1 MVSANVAANRTL
13 RQQRADDTKRRLVA
27 AAAELFA
34 QKGYHDTTVDEIAR
48 AAGVA
53 KGTFFVHFATKDAVI
68 TELVRRQIRSARKA
82 RTQAKNPLEALV
94 AAVMTLGTEAAASR
108 TLSRACFA
116 ASLDNAAIGGFAD
129 ALFGE
134 LMEEMMSDVRA
145 AQTVGLL
152 RPDADPQMVVESL
165 IASYLGAAVHFV
177 TSPRVRPLAEVLR
190 PLIEANLEGFRV
202 SHRRR

>member
-34 QKGYHDTTVDEIAR
+34 QKGYHDATVDEIAR

-82 RTQAKNPLEALV
+82 RTQAKSPLDALV
-94 AAVMTLGTEAAASR
+94 AAVMTLGTEAEVSR

-134 LMEEMMSDVRA
+134 LMDEMMSDVRA
-145 AQTVGLL
+145 AQTVGHHL
-152 RPDADPQMVVESL
+152 
-165 IASYLGAAVHFV
+165 VHQF
-177 TSPRVRPLAEVLR
+177 AEQ
-190 PLIEANLEGFRV
+190 
-202 SHRRR
+202 

>member
-1 MVSANVAANRTL
+1 VATNRTL

-68 TELVRRQIRSARKA
+68 TELVRRQIRAARRA
-82 RTQAKNPLEALV
+82 RAQAKSPLDALV
-94 AAVMTLGTEAAASR
+94 AAVMTLGTEAEVSR

-145 AQTVGLL
+145 AKDVGLL
-152 RPDADPQMVVESL
+152 RPDVDPQMIVESL

-190 PLIEANLEGFRV
+190 PLVEANLQGFRV
-202 SHRRR
+202 SHSRRR

>member
-1 MVSANVAANRTL
+1 MAANRTL
-13 RQQRADDTKRRLVA
+13 RQQRADDTKRRLVQ

-34 QKGYHDTTVDEIAR
+34 QKGYHDTTVDEIAKL
-48 AAGVA
+48 AGVA

-68 TELVRRQIRSARKA
+68 TELVRRQIRSARRA
-82 RTQAKNPLEALV
+82 RAEAKSPIDGLV
-94 AAVMTLGTEAAASR
+94 AAVMTLGVEAGGSR
-108 TLSRACFA
+108 ALSRACLA
-116 ASLDNAAIGGFAD
+116 ATLDNAAIGGFAD

-134 LMEEMMSDVRA
+134 LMEEMASDVRA

-152 RPDADPQMVVESL
+152 RTDADPQTVVEAL

-190 PLIEANLEGFRV
+190 PLVEANLEGFRI
-202 SHRRR
+202 SHSRRR